1 MNYHDRKPPTITGR
15 VERCR
20 PASGKAIGATT
31 SALPRWLS
39 PRPFEPRAGA
49 PEATRLGARLPDVP
63 LQFEAIQ
70 IQNRSGKLPL
80 GPGVA
85 RVEQQ

>member
-20 PASGKAIGATT
+20 PARQGHRHDHVSPA
-31 SALPRWLS
+31 ALAL
-39 PRPFEPRAGA
+39 AV
-49 PEATRLGARLPDVP
+49 PDVP

-70 IQNRSGKLPL
+70 NQIRSAKLPL
-80 GPGVA
+80 GSGVA